1 MILATVDTGH
11 YVWSVLV
18 EDRAEAPALLLRAY
32 VRFCERNPQAD
43 PEWMGAL
50 INDDGAVQY
59 TDMTPGVVLC
69 DGSPV
74 FGA

>member
-11 YVWSVLV
+11 YLWSVLV
-18 EDRAEAPALLLRAY
+18 EDKGEAEPALLRAY
-32 VRFCERNPQAD
+32 AAFCKKNPHAD
-43 PEWMGAL
+43 PDWMGAL
-50 INDDGAVQY
+50 INADEVTYQE
-59 TDMTPGVVLC
+59 MTPGVVLC

>member
-11 YVWSVLV
+11 YLWSVLV
-18 EDRAEAPALLLRAY
+18 ENRDEAGPALLAAY
-32 VRFCERNPQAD
+32 GKFCESNPHAD
-43 PEWMGAL
+43 PEWMRDL
-50 INDDGAVQY
+50 IRGEEVNY